1 MTRFTTNI
9 LICST
14 KTPQLSYMLHSSPPE
29 VKSLFYPGLW
39 HLSWRPWWWETTVN
53 RLSFFLKLLLYKI
66 IIDLEKN
73 PCWALLC
80 LGTIG
85 KRKKKKNRVQQQLLE
100 KPWPPLKCN
109 FTSSSTSNDHLF
121 CCNNGCPLLYP
132 FGRPVWNNQVAR
144 KVTKRWHIIQRSRA
158 AWKLLVATVQ
168 LGRSIPTN
176 NGLWPGTVHKK
187 RLFHRHRYIK
197 QNTQH
202 CSPIVFKNEQ
212 HKIKSVYL
220 CKFVN
225 PPHV

>member
-14 KTPQLSYMLHSSPPE
+14 KTPQLSYMLHSSTPE

-85 KRKKKKNRVQQQLLE
+85 KRKKKKQSTTAASWETLASTEMQFHKPLNKQRLSILLQQWLSASI
-100 KPWPPLKCN
+100 PIWPTGVEQSGGKKG
-109 FTSSSTSNDHLF
+109 DK
-121 CCNNGCPLLYP
+121 
-132 FGRPVWNNQVAR
+132 
-144 KVTKRWHIIQRSRA
+144 KVTHNSKKQSCMKAVGSYSPARQINPHQQRTVAWHC
-158 AWKLLVATVQ
+158 VQ
-168 LGRSIPTN
+168 KKAIPQT
-176 NGLWPGTVHKK
+176 
-187 RLFHRHRYIK
+187 
-197 QNTQH
+197 
-202 CSPIVFKNEQ
+202 
-212 HKIKSVYL
+212 
-220 CKFVN
+220 
-225 PPHV
+225 